1 MSQGPT
7 IHSSRVLRQM
17 DHLIMALKVDVAAER
32 PDVLL
37 SLYWIGYTVEMGD
50 AASGHVAYLWWT
62 APTGPREREAAL
74 TDNPGL
80 AEALGS
86 RLRPAQW
93 PMRDPGQAALPA
105 TFERQVARPYG
116 IAYRV
121 RADGL
126 QVDARWD
133 DLGCEHRR
141 FAHLIDLRAIFRR
154 ALNHLAEEI
163 DEHRLPIRADQIEH
177 QGGAI
182 AVAGLGKA
190 NELEFGHRRSSGLA
204 PMWSFRIT
212 GTEQRYSN
220 TFSTRDL
227 CPPPLRSI

>member
-7 IHSSRVLRQM
+7 IHSGRVLRQM

-133 DLGCEHRR
+133 DLGPPV
-141 FAHLIDLRAIFRR
+141 FASGPTRTGDAWIATMLVESFRPSATINGAR
-154 ALNHLAEEI
+154 QTGTSFPNGIWRPWFGGDRGSCILGLGETIYDAN
-163 DEHRLPIRADQIEH
+163 ADVS
-177 QGGAI
+177 G
-182 AVAGLGKA
+182 AVA
-190 NELEFGHRRSSGLA
+190 SGE
-204 PMWSFRIT
+204 RV
-212 GTEQRYSN
+212 
-220 TFSTRDL
+220 
-227 CPPPLRSI
+227 